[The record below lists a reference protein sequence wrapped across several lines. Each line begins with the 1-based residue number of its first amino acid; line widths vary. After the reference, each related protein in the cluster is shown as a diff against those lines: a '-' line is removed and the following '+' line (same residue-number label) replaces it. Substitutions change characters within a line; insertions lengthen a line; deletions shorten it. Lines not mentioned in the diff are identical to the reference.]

1 MNGTE
6 KQIKWAEDIKK
17 NALGILEQEEASTKE
32 SYWAVESFGYSTEDV
47 KAVRADLEKFF
58 SIAKD
63 VKQIIDRR
71 DYLTTQA
78 LRKLFVMH
86 HNG

>member
-17 NALGILEQEEASTKE
+17 SALDILDQEEAGTKE

-47 KAVRADLEKFF
+47 KAVRSDLEKFF
-58 SIAKD
+58 SIAD
-63 VKQIIDRR
+63 AKQIIDRR
-71 DYLTTQA
+71 DYLTTKS
-78 LRKLFVMH
+78 LRKLFAMR